1 MPLLCKTFIK
11 VIDLSLT
18 SCKSLQKSSRSAAF
32 GQRNAVQERK
42 LPCTCEGSLW
52 TWIPHARGCL
62 GYFRGAG
69 EPRCGGVH
77 PANLRFLGMWHLAPR
92 LPAVRAHR
100 IVAGAGLVLAQGTR
114 SYWEPAHWHNWASH
128 QALRRSGKILRRFL
142 FLGIRVLSGILW
154 GAYLHIFNFLELCY
168 FKNLVLNT
176 VINDEVISAKITP
189 SRCFAH
195 VPTSFNWILFL
206 YVGFLSQE

>member
-32 GQRNAVQERK
+32 GQHNAVQERK

-52 TWIPHARGCL
+52 TRIPHARGCL
-62 GYFRGAG
+62 GYFSGAG

-77 PANLRFLGMWHLAPR
+77 PANLRFLGTWHLAPR
-92 LPAVRAHR
+92 LPAVTAHR
-100 IVAGAGLVLAQGTR
+100 IVAGAGLVLAQGTG

-128 QALRRSGKILRRFL
+128 QALCRSGKILRRFL
-142 FLGIRVLSGILW
+142 FLGILW
-154 GAYLHIFNFLELCY
+154 GAYLHIFNFFELYY
-168 FKNLVLNT
+168 FKNLVWNT
-176 VINDEVISAKITP
+176 VINDEVISTKLTP
-189 SRCFAH
+189 
-195 VPTSFNWILFL
+195 
-206 YVGFLSQE
+206 